1 MTVVF
6 SADGKRKSH
15 PHGMDTSLHNNG
27 DNDRWKKQH
36 AQLLVGNTT
45 TALGLGRCLLF
56 RYLLVCTLGHPQV
69 LQAEAFTHVQTAS
82 IDAATGESIIEED
95 SSVSSSSSFSIA
107 TMTPIS
113 LEGIDLP
120 IQRELGNGKVLYR
133 NGHGIRS
140 FAFYG
145 LSMKMYVASFYTET
159 PLRSEE
165 DVLSCDCPLLF
176 HFTFLRGVGQGK
188 VKLAW
193 QKQLEWSVT
202 HHSYEGY
209 ENDRDAFI
217 NMFGPMEYKGTVTV
231 KILDD
236 DTDVLDQGKVKG
248 TIKGVD
254 FQRAFLSMWFGER
267 AVADELKIGLLG
279 SHNFTTTEEG

>member
-1 MTVVF
+1 VF
-6 SADGKRKSH
+6 
-15 PHGMDTSLHNNG
+15 
-27 DNDRWKKQH
+27 
-36 AQLLVGNTT
+36 
-45 TALGLGRCLLF
+45 
-56 RYLLVCTLGHPQV
+56 GHPQALLV
-69 LQAEAFTHVQTAS
+69 EATTHVQTAN
-82 IDAATGESIIEED
+82 IDAATGESIIEEEF
-95 SSVSSSSSFSIA
+95 STSSSSSFSIA

-140 FAFYG
+140 FTFYG

-165 DVLSCDCPLLF
+165 DVLSCNCPLLF

-202 HHSYEGY
+202 HSYDGY

-231 KILDD
+231 KLADNH
-236 DTDVLDQGKVKG
+236 TDVLDQGKVKG

-267 AVADELKIGLLG
+267 AVADDLKIGLLG
-279 SHNFTTTEEG
+279 KQNHNLTTEEG